1 MFRRFASTVLA
12 PQALA
17 VACVALTAAWLVPAG
32 QAVAADPDFVGVLAV
47 AVEPEVARE
56 LGLEDEQLDKLKEV
70 VEKRELGV
78 LSLQDEVRELAPEE
92 RAARLAEYRAESEK
106 QGLALLTDEQRDRLA
121 QLAIRRKGMASLADP
136 KVAEQVQL
144 SPEQQQQVKDILAER
159 DRELEAAGN
168 DAARKQTLE
177 LETERKLA
185 QLLTPAQRAAWSV
198 MAGQQPA
205 GEKAETAQAPPTPM
219 PAAGT
224 SPAPAASSESASGA
238 VVIRRGAA
246 AQGAGTT
253 SPGVPD
259 TGRATPPLGPVAGR
273 APAADEP
280 APSIPPTQMVER
292 QPRKANQQ
300 LRFQFRY
307 TPWKDVLDWLAEEA
321 GYSLYF
327 VDLPQGTFNYS
338 SDTKTYTPAEAIDLL
353 NSVLLTKGYM
363 LVRRENILMVI
374 NLDNGIPP
382 SWVPFVSADDLDN
395 RGEFELVSVLF
406 TLDKFTP
413 AEAEAEVRKLLGP
426 QGSVVVLPTAKQ
438 ILVTETAGR
447 LKTIRRVIERVEGPE
462 YGDRN
467 FRAFQLQH
475 ISVDEAMTILREL
488 LGIPKDLNST
498 DAIKI
503 APDPIARRL
512 LVNATPEVLKQ
523 IERYLT
529 EIDKETKPV
538 QEAAV
543 GEALQLEI
551 HPVTGPDPNT
561 VLQVLQTMLT
571 GSPGVRLAVDPA
583 TGNIVALARPTE
595 HATIRATIQQ
605 MQTQAHR
612 KVGVWTLAS
621 NADPATVQLMV
632 NQLLGG
638 TTEDAQKNA
647 PKLSLDPLNNR
658 LVALGTETQ
667 IAQID
672 QLLKQFQWDADA
684 PDAVAS
690 NERSTLRVIPNLT
703 GTTARQAA
711 ELLEQYFP
719 TLRRN
724 RIRVVYPSQL
734 TPGGSSES
742 NNREAFNPLLDLP
755 WGDGQRGR
763 STPASPTSPRQ
774 PDAGVQKPSRDQSV
788 SNDLPATPRLAAAG
802 VIGLRP
808 QAAAAAPAAAP
819 ANDAVN
825 QTADTNKPAQVRLLQ
840 TVFQVQQRDDE
851 NSANNRSAQGRSEGA
866 RPGEPDDTVTIMVT
880 PRGLVI
886 SSQDTEALDDIERLL
901 TQLSELGA
909 LRPEDFHVFY
919 LKNTTAVA
927 AAQTLDKILG
937 GGTIA
942 TEEGGGGG
950 GLLGTLADQAFGNL
964 GGGLMRGILG
974 FGGSSSST
982 SSSLLGSSVL
992 IVPDNR
998 LNALFISAS
1007 PAELDLIERLLTY
1020 IDQNETPETH
1030 VARKPRLIPVRYT
1043 TAADIEKVVRQVYS
1057 DKLIGGGSGGGQS
1070 RAPSPEDFIRA
1081 LRGGGGGRGG
1091 RGGSDEAEDVN
1102 KLALGVDERSNSLVV
1117 SAPQALFEEV
1127 EALVHLLDQAAS
1139 NTGDQSSFMYAAKR
1153 TSPAAIQQALQA
1165 IAGDKV
1171 KVVTRT
1177 PGTTTSPSSS
1187 SSSTQA
1193 SASSPPSSSGPN
1205 PDEMRERIQRFMQFR
1220 EMMERGGGPGGS
1232 SRGGFG
1238 GFGGDR
1244 GGSSRGG
1251 FGGFGGDRGGSSSGS
1266 SRGSSGFGSSS
1277 RGGR

>member
-1 MFRRFASTVLA
+1 MFRRFAPTA
-12 PQALA
+12 FGPQAVA
-17 VACVALTAAWLVPAG
+17 VACLTLAAAWLIPAG
-32 QAVAADPDFVGVLAV
+32 QATAADPDFVGVLAV

-56 LGLEDEQLDKLKEV
+56 LGLEGEELQKLKDV
-70 VEKRELGV
+70 VSKRELGV
-78 LSLQDEVRELAPEE
+78 LELQDQLRELPAEE
-92 RAARLAEYRAESEK
+92 RAAKLAEYRAESEK
-106 QGLALLTDEQRDRLA
+106 QGLALLTEQQRERLA
-121 QLAIRRKGMASLADP
+121 QLAVRRQGMASLADP

-144 SPEQQQQVKDILAER
+144 SPEQQQQVKDLLAER

-168 DAARKQTLE
+168 DAGKRQTLE
-177 LETERKLA
+177 LDTERKLA
-185 QLLTPAQRAAWSV
+185 QILTPAQRAAWSV
-198 MAGQQPA
+198 MAGEQPA
-205 GEKAETAQAPPTPM
+205 SEKDDQPNASTT
-219 PAAGT
+219 
-224 SPAPAASSESASGA
+224 PAPASSAATPAPVPAGTAPGSAGTPPAPAGGTPGESGP
-238 VVIRRGAA
+238 VVIRRADPTEQA
-246 AQGAGTT
+246 PAMPA
-253 SPGVPD
+253 
-259 TGRATPPLGPVAGR
+259 TGRATPPVGPIAGR

-280 APSIPPTQMVER
+280 APSVPPTQMAQQ
-292 QPRKANQQ
+292 QPRKGNQQ

-382 SWVPFVSADDLDN
+382 SWVPFVSTEDLDN

-467 FRAFQLQH
+467 FRSFQLQH

-512 LVNATPEVLKQ
+512 LVNASPEVLKQ

-529 EIDKETKPV
+529 EIDKENKPV
-538 QEAAV
+538 QEAVV
-543 GEALQLEI
+543 GETLQLEI

-612 KVGVWTLAS
+612 KVGVWTLAT

-638 TTEDAQKNA
+638 TTEEAQKNA
-647 PKLSLDPLNNR
+647 PKLSLDPSTNR
-658 LVALGTETQ
+658 LVALGSEAQ

-684 PDAVAS
+684 PDAIAA

-734 TPGGSSES
+734 TPGGSSEPE
-742 NNREAFNPLLDLP
+742 NRESLNPLLDLP

-763 STPASPTSPRQ
+763 GTPASPTGPRQ
-774 PDAGVQKPSRDQSV
+774 PDAGVRKPPRDQSAANQP
-788 SNDLPATPRLAAAG
+788 SAAPRLAAAG
-802 VIGLRP
+802 AIGLRP
-808 QAAAAAPAAAP
+808 GAAAQQPAQASPLASAPAEVKAR
-819 ANDAVN
+819 
-825 QTADTNKPAQVRLLQ
+825 AQVRLLQ
-840 TVFQVQQRDDE
+840 TVFQQPSDDAKAGSEQQP
-851 NSANNRSAQGRSEGA
+851 AGP
-866 RPGEPDDTVTIMVT
+866 RPGEPENTVTIMVT

-886 SSQDTEALDDIERLL
+886 SSQDTEALDDVERLL
-901 TQLSELGA
+901 TQLTELGA
-909 LRPEDFHVFY
+909 LQPEDFHVFY

-942 TEEGGGGG
+942 SEEGGGGG
-950 GLLGTLADQAFGNL
+950 GLLGSLADQALGNL

-974 FGGSSSST
+974 FGGSSGSS

-1020 IDQNETPETH
+1020 IDQNETPETQ

-1057 DKLIGGGSGGGQS
+1057 DKLIGGGSGGGQA
-1070 RAPSPEDFIRA
+1070 RQPSPEDFIRA

-1091 RGGSDEAEDVN
+1091 RGGGSDEAEDVN

-1117 SAPQALFEEV
+1117 SAPQPLFEEV
-1127 EALVHLLDQAAS
+1127 EALVHLLDEAAS
-1139 NTGDQSSFMYAAKR
+1139 TQGDQSSFMYAAKR

-1177 PGTTTSPSSS
+1177 PGTTSPSSS

-1193 SASSPPSSSGPN
+1193 STTTTSPPSSTS
-1205 PDEMRERIQRFMQFR
+1205 PDEMRERMQRIMQFR
-1220 EMMERGGGPGGS
+1220 EMMERGGGSGGS

-1251 FGGFGGDRGGSSSGS
+1251 FGGFGGGGPGGS
-1266 SRGSSGFGSSS
+1266 SRGGSS

>member
-1 MFRRFASTVLA
+1 MFRRLAPKVFA
-12 PQALA
+12 PQAAALA
-17 VACVALTAAWLVPAG
+17 FVALAASWLIPAG
-32 QAVAADPDFVGVLAV
+32 HVIAADPDFVGVLAV
-47 AVEPEVARE
+47 AVEPDVARE
-56 LGLEDEQLDKLKEV
+56 LGLEGEQLQKLKDV
-70 VEKRELGV
+70 VADRELGV
-78 LSLQDEVRELAPEE
+78 LKLQDDVRELSADE

-106 QGLALLTDEQRDRLA
+106 QGLALLTDEQRARLA
-121 QLAIRRKGMASLADP
+121 QLALRREGMASLADP
-136 KVAEQVQL
+136 KVAEQIQL
-144 SPEQQQQVKDILAER
+144 SPEQQQQVKDLLAKR
-159 DRELEAAGN
+159 DQALEAAGN
-168 DAARKQTLE
+168 DASRRQTVE
-177 LETERKLA
+177 LDAERELA

-198 MAGQQPA
+198 MAGEQPKSEKEDEPVAGTTPAPASPAPSSPAPGQPA
-205 GEKAETAQAPPTPM
+205 GPSPTADKPADDAVIVIRRDGATQPGAPAM
-219 PAAGT
+219 PAAGQA
-224 SPAPAASSESASGA
+224 AP
-238 VVIRRGAA
+238 
-246 AQGAGTT
+246 
-253 SPGVPD
+253 P
-259 TGRATPPLGPVAGR
+259 AGR
-273 APAADEP
+273 AAAVDEP
-280 APSIPPTQMVER
+280 APSVPPGQMVQQR
-292 QPRKANQQ
+292 QSTGNQR

-363 LVRRENILMVI
+363 LVRREKILMVI
-374 NLDNGIPP
+374 NLENGIPP
-382 SWVPFVSADDLDN
+382 SWVPFVAMDDLDE

-426 QGSVVVLPTAKQ
+426 QGSVVLLPTAKQ
-438 ILVTETAGR
+438 MLVTETAGR

-462 YGDRN
+462 YGEGN
-467 FRAFQLQH
+467 FQAFQLQH

-503 APDPIARRL
+503 APDPVARRL

-523 IERYLT
+523 IDRYLK
-529 EIDKETKPV
+529 EIDKETQPV

-561 VLQVLQTMLT
+561 ALQVLQTMLT

-605 MQTQAHR
+605 MQTQAQR
-612 KVGVWTLAS
+612 KMGVWTLAS

-632 NQLLGG
+632 NQLMGG
-638 TTEDAQKNA
+638 TTEEAQKNA
-647 PKLSLDPLNNR
+647 PKLSLDPTTNR
-658 LVALGTETQ
+658 LVALGSETQ
-667 IAQID
+667 ISQID
-672 QLLKQFQWDADA
+672 QLLKQFHWDADA
-684 PDAVAS
+684 PDAL
-690 NERSTLRVIPNLT
+690 EPDDRSTLRVIPNLT

-734 TPGGSSES
+734 TPGES
-742 NNREAFNPLLDLP
+742 NDSGDRAPLNPLLDLP
-755 WGDGQRGR
+755 WNNSPRGR
-763 STPASPTSPRQ
+763 STPATTDGPPR
-774 PDAGVQKPSRDQSV
+774 PDAGVRKAPRDQSAAA
-788 SNDLPATPRLAAAG
+788 SPASVPKLAAAG
-802 VIGLRP
+802 AIGLKP
-808 QAAAAAPAAAP
+808 GVAAALNQTTQASDTTGQAAQAETPS
-819 ANDAVN
+819 
-825 QTADTNKPAQVRLLQ
+825 QVRWVR
-840 TVFQVQQRDDE
+840 TVFQVADSDNEQPGNDRQTQPPAGE
-851 NSANNRSAQGRSEGA
+851 
-866 RPGEPDDTVTIMVT
+866 RPGEPENTVTIMVT

-886 SSQDTEALDDIERLL
+886 SSQDTEALDDVERLL
-901 TQLSELGA
+901 TQLTELGA
-909 LRPEDFHVFY
+909 LQPEDFHVFY
-919 LKNTTAVA
+919 LKNTTATA

-942 TEEGGGGG
+942 TEESGGGG
-950 GLLGTLADQAFGNL
+950 GLLGSLADQALGNL

-974 FGGSSSST
+974 VGGGSST
-982 SSSLLGSSVL
+982 SSSLLGGSSVL

-1007 PAELDLIERLLTY
+1007 PGELDLIERLLTY
-1020 IDQNETPETH
+1020 IDQNETPETQ

-1057 DKLIGGGSGGGQS
+1057 DKLIGGGGGGGGQA
-1070 RAPSPEDFIRA
+1070 RQPSPEDFIRA
-1081 LRGGGGGRGG
+1081 LRGGGGRGG
-1091 RGGSDEAEDVN
+1091 RGGGSDEAEDVN

-1117 SAPQALFEEV
+1117 SAPQPLFEEV
-1127 EALVHLLDQAAS
+1127 EALVHILDQAAS
-1139 NTGDQSSFMYAAKR
+1139 TTGDQSSFMYTAKR

-1177 PGTTTSPSSS
+1177 PGTTTSPTT
-1187 SSSTQA
+1187 STA
-1193 SASSPPSSSGPN
+1193 STSQPSTSSGPPSGAN
-1205 PDEMRERIQRFMQFR
+1205 PDDVRERMQRFMQLR
-1220 EMMERGGGPGGS
+1220 DMMQRGGGDSGRSG
-1232 SRGGFG
+1232 RGGFGGFGSGGDRGGFGGG

-1244 GGSSRGG
+1244 GGRGG
-1251 FGGFGGDRGGSSSGS
+1251 GG
-1266 SRGSSGFGSSS
+1266 SS
-1277 RGGR
+1277 RGGRGR